1 MSNEMA
7 ITWELEQHFEQYRDY
22 ELEIPDVNEHG
33 GRIRLTI
40 DTEERK
46 AYITLTLDNEDEEIF
61 LEGVSVDVP
70 LPWAIAVAYGT
81 DGFILPTKEP
91 VA

>member
-1 MSNEMA
+1 MA

-22 ELEIPDVNEHG
+22 KLPTPD
-33 GRIRLTI
+33 GRIKLTI
-40 DTEERK
+40 NTEEHK
-46 AYITLTLDNEDEEIF
+46 AYISVVLDF
-61 LEGVSVDVP
+61 VEGVSVDVP
-70 LPWAIAVAYGT
+70 LPWALAVAQGT